1 MTDWGAHHFD
11 IAQWGLGMD
20 HTGPV
25 EVIPPDGKDYKHLT
39 YKYANG
45 VEMRHIVYGP
55 CVTFIG
61 TEGKISLIGVTGESR
76 FEPEEIGRECTYK
89 VVDLKDAYGNK
100 GHYDDF
106 RDCVRT
112 RRRPVA
118 DVEIGCRSITVC
130 HIGNIAY
137 RLNRPLKWNPDK
149 EEFINDP
156 QANRHLD
163 RAKREPWAI

>member
-45 VEMRHIVYGP
+45 VEMRHILYGP

-61 TEGKISLIGVTGESR
+61 TKGKISLIGVTGESR
-76 FEPEEIGRECTYK
+76 FEPEEIGRECTYTDISHMK
-89 VVDLKDAYGNK
+89 QPASIASRFPTMLE
-100 GHYDDF
+100 
-106 RDCVRT
+106 T
-112 RRRPVA
+112 SA
-118 DVEIGCRSITVC
+118 DVFKFGFAVTS
-130 HIGNIAY
+130 
-137 RLNRPLKWNPDK
+137 PL
-149 EEFINDP
+149 
-156 QANRHLD
+156 
-163 RAKREPWAI
+163 